1 MQDYEA
7 PTSSNREK
15 PRKHSHKRH
24 YTFMIITD
32 EAGQGIRQFTLS
44 HVPALVLVYSVFA
57 LSLVILCFMIY
68 AGIYIHRSS
77 SMKRELTAQVAHLTS
92 ENKKLSKE
100 NSELHDEAD
109 QLMVAVNNYR
119 SAEEKAAKTEEEMK
133 IPSGFPLSSSAQM
146 KAGKD
151 NPNGTGKEDGKESG
165 NPIVI
170 FTASV
175 GSQIIASG
183 SGTVQSVTDDAEYGH
198 TITIDHGNGYLSIYR
213 NAGSPLVKAGATVQ
227 RGDALFMIGTKNT
240 NVGYQIQ
247 KDDQY
252 VNPEEIIDING

>member
-1 MQDYEA
+1 
-7 PTSSNREK
+7 
-15 PRKHSHKRH
+15 
-24 YTFMIITD
+24 MIITD

-151 NPNGTGKEDGKESG
+151 NPNGTGKKTGKKAAILSSFSPPLPDRRSSLPEAAPFSPSPMMR
-165 NPIVI
+165 NTAIRSRLTTATAIFP
-170 FTASV
+170 FTAMPEAPSSKQV
-175 GSQIIASG
+175 RWFS
-183 SGTVQSVTDDAEYGH
+183 AE
-198 TITIDHGNGYLSIYR
+198 TPS
-213 NAGSPLVKAGATVQ
+213 S
-227 RGDALFMIGTKNT
+227 
-240 NVGYQIQ
+240 
-247 KDDQY
+247 
-252 VNPEEIIDING
+252 